1 MKHHSLRIALGLTLV
16 FATANS
22 PVTRALQQ
30 GLVAENPAQLMRVG
44 DKVIKV
50 NEAINLVQGFGNTF
64 MITTPDGNVIIDTSI
79 VLHARKHHQLLTAE
93 NRAPIKYIILTH
105 AHGDHTGGVPL
116 WKETGTQIIA
126 QKNHVDF
133 VNYQARLEGFYA
145 KRNAAQFGLTIPEP
159 GEWAGNYGGKIE
171 PTILF
176 DDKYE
181 FTLGG
186 TKFEIYRA
194 PSETC
199 DHLMVWVPK
208 YKAVFTGDVYYES
221 FPNIYTLRG
230 TQPRWALDYVNSLNK
245 VLALKPEI
253 VLTSHG
259 LPIHGNDEI
268 TRRLTRYRD
277 AIQYVH
283 DETVKGMN
291 AGKGV
296 YALMHEIKLPPA
308 LEVGESYGNLI
319 WSIRGIYEGYVG
331 WFDLNP
337 ATMYDTPATSVYPDV
352 VKLAGGADAIAAV
365 AFERAQAGD
374 AVAALH
380 LTDVA
385 LAAEPN
391 NRKSLEARL
400 KALEIL
406 RGRCKNTNERGW
418 LDYSIGITRT
428 KLSDKR

>member
-1 MKHHSLRIALGLTLV
+1 MKHRSLCLGLCLTLFLTGTNGLV
-16 FATANS
+16 A
-22 PVTRALQQ
+22 RAQT
-30 GLVAENPAQLMRVG
+30 GLVAEDPTQLMRVG

-50 NEAINLVQGFGNTF
+50 NEAISMVQGFGNTF
-64 MITTPDGNVIIDTSI
+64 MITTPEGNVIIDTSI

-93 NRAPIKYIILTH
+93 NKSPIKYIILTH

-116 WKETGTQIIA
+116 WKEAGTQIIA
-126 QKNHVDF
+126 QKNHVEF
-133 VNYQARLEGFYA
+133 VNYMARLAGFYG
-145 KRNAAQFGLTIPEP
+145 KRNAAQFGLNVPEP
-159 GEWAGNYGGKIE
+159 GPWAGNYGGKIE

-186 TKFEIYRA
+186 TKFEIYHA
-194 PSETC
+194 PSETY

-208 YKAVFTGDVYYES
+208 YKAIFTGDVYYES

-230 TQPRWALDYVNSLNK
+230 TEPRWALDYVISLNK
-245 VLALKPEI
+245 VLAFKPEI
-253 VLTSHG
+253 VLPSHG
-259 LPIHGNDEI
+259 LPVRGSDEI
-268 TRRLTRYRD
+268 IRKLTRYRD

-291 AGKGV
+291 AGKDV
-296 YALMHEIKLPPA
+296 YTLMHEIKLPPA

-337 ATMYDTPATSVYPDV
+337 ATMYDTPAFSVYPEV
-352 VKLAGGADAIAAV
+352 VKLAGGADRVAAL
-365 AFERAQAGD
+365 AMERAQSGD

-400 KALEIL
+400 RALEIL

-418 LDYSIGITRT
+418 LDYSIGVTRA
-428 KLSDKR
+428 KLGEKQ

>member
-1 MKHHSLRIALGLTLV
+1 MRPSARRLCALIFLLIA
-16 FATANS
+16 ANVA
-22 PVTRALQQ
+22 VTRAQQ
-30 GLVAENPAQLMRVG
+30 GLVAEKPADLMRVG

-50 NEAINLVQGFGNTF
+50 NEAISMVEGFGNTF
-64 MITTPDGNVIIDTSI
+64 MLTTPEGNVIIDTSI
-79 VLHARKHHQLLTAE
+79 AQHARRHHQLLTAE
-93 NRAPIKYIILTH
+93 NKASIKYIILTH
-105 AHGDHTGGVPL
+105 AHGDHAGGVPL
-116 WKETGTQIIA
+116 WKEGGTQIIA
-126 QKNHVDF
+126 QKNHVEF
-133 VNYQARLEGFYA
+133 VNYQARLAGFYG
-145 KRNAAQFGLTIPEP
+145 KRNAAQFGLNIPEP
-159 GEWAGNYGGKIE
+159 GAWAGNYGAKIE

-181 FTLGG
+181 FALGG
-186 TKFEIYRA
+186 TKFEIYHA
-194 PSETC
+194 PSETY

-230 TQPRWALDYVNSLNK
+230 TEPRWALDYVRSLNK

-253 VLTSHG
+253 VLPSHG
-259 LPIHGNDEI
+259 LPIRGNEEI

-291 AGKGV
+291 AGKDV
-296 YALMHEIKLPPA
+296 YTLMREIKLPA
-308 LEVGESYGNLI
+308 AFEIGESYGNLI

-337 ATMYDTPATSVYPDV
+337 ATMYDRPASSVYPDV
-352 VKLAGGADAIAAV
+352 VKLAGGP
-365 AFERAQAGD
+365 D
-374 AVAALH
+374 AVAALALERTQSGDAIGALH
-380 LTDVA
+380 LTDIA

-428 KLSDKR
+428 KLGEK

>member
-1 MKHHSLRIALGLTLV
+1 MKYHSIRLAVCLSLVVSTGRQFPAL
-16 FATANS
+16 A
-22 PVTRALQQ
+22 QQ
-30 GLVAENPAQLMRVG
+30 GLVADNPTQLLRVG

-50 NEAINLVQGFGNTF
+50 NEAISMVQGFGNTM
-64 MITTPDGNVIIDTSI
+64 MISTSEGNVIIDTSI
-79 VLHARKHHQLLTAE
+79 VLHARKHHELLTAE
-93 NRAPIKYIILTH
+93 NKAPIKYIILTH

-116 WKETGTQIIA
+116 WKQAGTQIIA
-126 QKNHVDF
+126 QKNHVEF
-133 VNYQARLEGFYA
+133 VHYLARLAGFYS
-145 KRNAAQFGLTIPEP
+145 KRNAAQFGLSIPDA
-159 GEWAGNYGGKIE
+159 GTWASNRGGKIE

-194 PSETC
+194 PSETY
-199 DHLMVWVPK
+199 DHLFVWVPN
-208 YKAVFTGDVYYES
+208 YKTVFTGDVYYES

-230 TQPRWALDYVNSLNK
+230 TPPRWALDYVDSLNRI
-245 VLALKPEI
+245 LALKPEI
-253 VLTSHG
+253 VVPSHG

-291 AGKGV
+291 AGKDV
-296 YALMHEIKLPPA
+296 YTLMRQIKLPAA

-331 WFDLNP
+331 WFDQNP
-337 ATMYDTPATSVYPDV
+337 VTMYDTPASSVYPDI
-352 VKLAGGADAIAAV
+352 VKQAGGPEAIAALAAARV
-365 AFERAQAGD
+365 QSGD

-385 LAAEPN
+385 LAADHD
-391 NRKSLEARL
+391 NRKSLEVRL

-418 LDYSIGITRT
+418 LDYSIGITKT
-428 KLSDKR
+428 KLGQK

>member
-1 MKHHSLRIALGLTLV
+1 MRLYSIFCRSC
-16 FATANS
+16 FAFLLAATSFVVA
-22 PVTRALQQ
+22 RGQQ
-30 GLVAENPAQLMRVG
+30 GLVAENPSQLMRVG

-50 NEAINLVQGFGNTF
+50 NEAISMVQGFGNTM
-64 MITTPDGNVIIDTSI
+64 MISTPEGNVIIDTSI
-79 VLHARKHHQLLTAE
+79 ALHARKHHQLLTADKKS
-93 NRAPIKYIILTH
+93 AIKYIILTH
-105 AHGDHTGGVPL
+105 AHGDHTGGLPL
-116 WKETGTQIIA
+116 WKEAGTQIIA
-126 QKNHVDF
+126 QQNHVEF
-133 VNYQARLEGFYA
+133 VNYQARLAGFYA
-145 KRNAAQFGLTIPEP
+145 KRNAAQFGLNIPEP
-159 GEWAGNYGGKIE
+159 GAWAGNRGGKIE

-186 TKFEIYRA
+186 TKFEICRA
-194 PSETC
+194 PGETY
-199 DHLMVWVPK
+199 DHLFVWVPK
-208 YKAVFTGDVYYES
+208 YKTVFTGDVYYES

-230 TQPRWALDYVNSLNK
+230 TPPRWALDYVDSLNR

-253 VLTSHG
+253 VVPSHG
-259 LPIHGNDEI
+259 LPIHGNEEI

-291 AGKGV
+291 AGKDV
-296 YALMHEIKLPPA
+296 YTLMREIKLPPA

-337 ATMYDTPATSVYPDV
+337 ATMYETPTSSVYPDI
-352 VKLAGGADAIAAV
+352 VKLAGGSDAIAALALARV
-365 AFERAQAGD
+365 QSGD

-385 LAAEPN
+385 LAADPN

-418 LDYSIGITRT
+418 LDYSFGITRT
-428 KLSDKR
+428 KLGEK